1 MMPAVVNA
9 TNCQTLYLPTWHS
22 TVKDTPQPHPLPA
35 QFQPQLLQANGLSE
49 MHVPTNLPT
58 IAMEP
63 ATADGR
69 GQEKAP
75 GTILMLIADA
85 SLDSNLSKKL
95 IKPLRHN
102 QTI

>member
-1 MMPAVVNA
+1 
-9 TNCQTLYLPTWHS
+9 
-22 TVKDTPQPHPLPA
+22 
-35 QFQPQLLQANGLSE
+35 

-75 GTILMLIADA
+75 GTIPMLIADA
-85 SLDSNLSKKL
+85 SLELNLSKKYQSKKL
-95 IKPLRHN
+95 IKTLRHN